1 MDQTINM
8 DGILRIS
15 LMGGQARAF
24 LIDSTRM
31 VDEARRVHNLS
42 RTATAALGRL
52 LTATSL
58 MGCML
63 GEKTDTITVTID
75 GEGEAGR
82 LLAVSDYIGNVRGY
96 IQNPNVDLPLKS
108 NGKLDV
114 RGAIGRG
121 MLSVVRDMGTDLPYT
136 GSIPLVSGE
145 IAEDIA
151 TYYAESEQVP
161 TVCAL
166 GVLVDKDLSCRAAGG
181 VIVQLLPFAAS
192 DTVDLIERNAAELSR
207 VSSLFDQGL
216 SNEEIARI
224 ALRDIPFDVFDELDV
239 EYRCNCSK
247 AKTDAALRSLTKDKL
262 YELLA
267 EQVAEGKE
275 EQLEVNCRFCN
286 TNRVYDKKAI
296 DNLF

>member
-1 MDQTINM
+1 MPST
-8 DGILRIS
+8 ILRAMTADGSARIHVINS
-15 LMGGQARAF
+15 TDIVNQAIRYHHTAP
-24 LIDSTRM
+24 
-31 VDEARRVHNLS
+31 
-42 RTATAALGRL
+42 TATAALGRL

>member
-1 MDQTINM
+1 MPST
-8 DGILRIS
+8 ILRAMTADGSARIHVINS
-15 LMGGQARAF
+15 TDIVNQAIRYHHTAP
-24 LIDSTRM
+24 
-31 VDEARRVHNLS
+31 
-42 RTATAALGRL
+42 TATAALGRL

-207 VSSLFDQGL
+207 VSALFDQGL